1 MKRRRTI
8 YLIRITLGMAM
19 LLASC
24 SGIPAA
30 TKEPP
35 EVVETQKVDQL
46 FLNLYVQL
54 GGIETFG
61 PPLSDAVWEETCVCQ
76 PMMNAEFCYDLT
88 KEGGDAYF
96 FAPLVR
102 EANLLLPISKELPP
116 QQGDKLVN
124 GFTILTEFI
133 PLYEQLY
140 GTVFTGQPLGEARI
154 NYENNH
160 VEQYFENIIIARD
173 LDADNGQPYLMPVS
187 CTSSPQY
194 CLSDAS
200 FEQPIPVIQKK
211 SSPFGALLSR
221 INGQD
226 FGEPLTKPFLNND
239 DQLMQIFESIVVVSP
254 PDQINTAHIYSLPDE
269 MDMIRMEP
277 VAQRLGELSM
287 VSFYPT
293 EENGD
298 GFHVPV
304 LFDDFVGAHGGRNIS
319 GAPIAEAVYYDD
331 DTMRQCFESYCL
343 DYQQQGGVQIVTMAP
358 LGAWYLDREL
368 EAGRISPEVLLGK
381 WLKSEDLLIGFGEQ
395 RDVLPPDTEQF
406 LIVSIQELE
415 NTKPVSGIGGKVW
428 LTLESGQVEEFLLP
442 ETNSDG
448 ISFVTIPASFAS
460 ENGAVLRYE
469 IWLHLSSGEDIYHTG
484 AYVVHE
490 TNTP

>member
-1 MKRRRTI
+1 MERRLTI

-24 SGIPAA
+24 SGIPDA

-46 FLNLYVQL
+46 FSNLYVQL
-54 GGIETFG
+54 GGISLFG
-61 PPLSDAVWEETCVCQ
+61 PPISDAVWEETCVCQ
-76 PMMNAEFCYDLT
+76 LMMNAEFCYDLT
-88 KEGGDAYF
+88 KESGDAYF

-102 EANLLLPISKELPP
+102 EANLLLPISKELPQ
-116 QQGDKLVN
+116 QQGDNLVN
-124 GFTILTEFI
+124 GFTILNEFM

-140 GTVFTGQPLGEARI
+140 GTVFTGKPLGEARI

-173 LDADNGQPYLMPVS
+173 LDADNGQPYLISVS
-187 CTSSPQY
+187 CASSPHY
-194 CLSDAS
+194 CSTDAS
-200 FEQPIPVIQKK
+200 FEQPIPIIQKN

-226 FGEPLTKPFLNND
+226 FGMPLTEPFLNID
-239 DQLMQIFESIVVVSP
+239 GQLMQIFESVVVVSP
-254 PDQINTAHIYSLPDE
+254 PDQINTAQIYPLPDE
-269 MDMIRMEP
+269 LNMIRMEP

-304 LFDDFVGAHGGRNIS
+304 LFDDFVSTHGGRNIS
-319 GAPIAEAVYYDD
+319 GAPIAEAVDYDE

-343 DYQQQGGVQIVTMAP
+343 DYQQQGGMQIVKMAP
-358 LGAWYLDREL
+358 LGAWYFDREL
-368 EAGRISPEVLLGK
+368 EAGRISHEVLLGK
-381 WLKSEDLLIGFGEQ
+381 WLKPEDLLIGIGEQ
-395 RDVLPPDTEQF
+395 WEVLPPDTEQF

-415 NTKPVSGIGGKVW
+415 NTKPVSGIDGKVW
-428 LTLESGQVEEFLLP
+428 LTLESGQIEEFLLS

-448 ISFVTIPASFAS
+448 ISFVTIPSSFAS
-460 ENGAVLRYE
+460 ENGALLRYE
-469 IWLHLSSGEDIYHTG
+469 VWLHLLSGEDIYHTG